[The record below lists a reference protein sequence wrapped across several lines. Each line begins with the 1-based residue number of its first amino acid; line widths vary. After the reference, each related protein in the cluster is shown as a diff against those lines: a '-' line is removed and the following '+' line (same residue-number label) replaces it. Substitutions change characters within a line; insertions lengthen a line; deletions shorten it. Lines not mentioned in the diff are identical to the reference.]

1 MSKIEFYEKQKFTQL
16 WVWII
21 LVASFL
27 LPCLIPVLSNED
39 IQFLNDDSRIVLLL
53 GLVFCLLFYLLKLRI
68 SVTSKE
74 FTINFFQCTLN
85 HI

>member
-1 MSKIEFYEKQKFTQL
+1 MGMDYFSCF
-16 WVWII
+16 
-21 LVASFL
+21 FL

-53 GLVFCLLFYLLKLRI
+53 GLVFCLLFYLLELRI

-74 FTINFFQCTLN
+74 FTINFSNAL
-85 HI
+85 